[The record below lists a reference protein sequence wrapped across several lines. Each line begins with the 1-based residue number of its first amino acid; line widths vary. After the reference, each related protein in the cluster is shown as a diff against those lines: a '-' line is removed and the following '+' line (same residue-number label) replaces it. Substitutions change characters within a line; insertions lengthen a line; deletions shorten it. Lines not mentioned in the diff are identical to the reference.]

1 MSPLKRVY
9 SVQFAPVMQSH
20 LNPSTGSII
29 SDPKQFSRELA
40 RKSELATERT
50 GIPHNYQPCSLTD
63 PHVDPGSDEE

>member
-1 MSPLKRVY
+1 
-9 SVQFAPVMQSH
+9 MQSH

-29 SDPKQFSRELA
+29 SDPKQFSRELV

-63 PHVDPGSDEE
+63 SHVDPGSDEE